1 MRTAGLLT
9 VLFVLVIAQGGC
21 LWTNGRFDPLRKGDA
36 LEEAQKRFTRF
47 LRWNLLD
54 KASELVEPELR
65 AEFLDEA
72 QEFRKLRFTDYEILT
87 MDVGDDLETATI
99 EVVFH
104 AYAMSTMIE
113 RSIRIREEWYR
124 DEESGRWWV
133 RPQIQ
138 DGSGGAQSEVSRNV
152 P

>member
-54 KASELVEPELR
+54 KASELVDPEMREDFL
-65 AEFLDEA
+65 AEA
-72 QEFRKLRFTDYEILT
+72 KEFRKLRFTDYEILT
-87 MDVGDDLETATI
+87 QDIAPDFESATI

-104 AYAMSTMIE
+104 AYTVSTMLE
-113 RSIRIREEWYR
+113 LAIRIREDWYR
-124 DEESGRWWV
+124 DEETGKWWV
-133 RPQIQ
+133 RPRI
-138 DGSGGAQSEVSRNV
+138 GGDTPSELSRNT

>member
-54 KASELVEPELR
+54 KA
-65 AEFLDEA
+65 
-72 QEFRKLRFTDYEILT
+72 RKLRFTDYEILT
-87 MDVGDDLETATI
+87 QDIAPDFESATI

-104 AYAMSTMIE
+104 AYTVSTMLE
-113 RSIRIREEWYR
+113 LAIRIREDWYR
-124 DEESGRWWV
+124 DEETGKWWV
-133 RPQIQ
+133 RPRI
-138 DGSGGAQSEVSRNV
+138 GGDTPSELSRNT